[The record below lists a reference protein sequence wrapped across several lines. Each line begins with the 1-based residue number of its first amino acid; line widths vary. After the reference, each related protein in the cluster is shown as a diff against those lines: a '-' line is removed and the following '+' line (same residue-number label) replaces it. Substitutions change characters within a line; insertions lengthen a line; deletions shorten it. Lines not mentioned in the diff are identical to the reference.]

1 MNQSCIIWGYQEEL
15 SSTRLVRDVGLAPSI
30 DVDQRD
36 CVPLGLEDDHS
47 MGCNRRKTEA
57 WEVKDAPKI
66 IMSEMPRPKNDFL
79 PCM

>member
-1 MNQSCIIWGYQEEL
+1 MPKLY
-15 SSTRLVRDVGLAPSI
+15 
-30 DVDQRD
+30 VDQRD

-47 MGCNRRKTEA
+47 MGCNRRETEA
-57 WEVKDAPKI
+57 LEVKDAPKI